1 VVVPAAGDLVVR
13 ARRDGDRVPGRP
25 GRRLGDRLTDLGV
38 PRPVR
43 GLLPVVGTDGTPLW
57 VPGVAAAP
65 LPPGVPG
72 VRLSITP
79 ARPG

>member
-1 VVVPAAGDLVVR
+1 MPAAGDLVVR
-13 ARRDGDRVPGRP
+13 ARRDGDPVPGRP

-43 GLLPVVGTDGTPLW
+43 GLLPVVAAAGGTPLW

-65 LPPGVPG
+65 VPPGAPG

-79 ARPG
+79 ASPG